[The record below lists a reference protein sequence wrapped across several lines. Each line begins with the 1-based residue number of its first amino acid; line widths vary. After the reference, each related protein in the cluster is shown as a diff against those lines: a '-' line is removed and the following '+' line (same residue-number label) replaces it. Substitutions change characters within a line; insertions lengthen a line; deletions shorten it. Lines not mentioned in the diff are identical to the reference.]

1 MDAVVNTL
9 NGSAVVLRNV
19 TDAPGHWLGVRLTGT
34 RSNRDGIGAAI
45 EVVASDGTAQV
56 ATVSTTGSYL
66 SASDRTAHFGL
77 GDHTRVTAV
86 RVRWPSGI
94 VQTVTPTAIDRV
106 LTITE
111 ELK

>member
-1 MDAVVNTL
+1 V
-9 NGSAVVLRNV
+9 
-19 TDAPGHWLGVRLTGT
+19 
-34 RSNRDGIGAAI
+34 RSNRDGVGATV
-45 EVVASDGTAQV
+45 EVVAADGTARL

-77 GDHTRVTAV
+77 GDNAHVRSV

-94 VQTVTPTAIDRV
+94 VQTVTPARVDQV

-111 ELK
+111 TAP